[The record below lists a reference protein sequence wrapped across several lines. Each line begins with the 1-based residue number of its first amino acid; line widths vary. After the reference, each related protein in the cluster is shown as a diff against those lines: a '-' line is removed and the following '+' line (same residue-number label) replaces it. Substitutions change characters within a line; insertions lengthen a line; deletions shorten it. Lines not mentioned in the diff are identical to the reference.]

1 MAERNDIE
9 KIRDLIQGIR
19 FAMLTTVD
27 TDGSLRSRP
36 MATQEA
42 EFDGELWFFTGA
54 SSPKVDE
61 VGRDHRVN
69 LSYAAPDDNTY
80 VSISGTARLVRDK
93 AKAKELWNPA
103 LKAWFPDG
111 LDDPDLALLRVQ
123 VEKAEYWDSPSSKM
137 VQLYGLAKA
146 VLTGKRADDIGEN
159 EKIDLKGSVPEEI
172 PTGVRHE

>member
-1 MAERNDIE
+1 MADRNDIE
-9 KIRDLIQGIR
+9 KIRDLIKGIR

-61 VGRDHRVN
+61 VERDHRVN
-69 LSYAAPDDNTY
+69 VSYAAPDDNTY
-80 VSISGTARLVRDK
+80 VSVSGTARLVRDK

-103 LKAWFPDG
+103 LKAWFPEG
-111 LDDPDLALLRVQ
+111 LDDPDLALLRVR

-172 PTGVRHE
+172 PIGVRHE

>member
-1 MAERNDIE
+1 MMADSNDIE
-9 KIRDLIQGIR
+9 KIRDLIKGIR

-36 MATQEA
+36 MAAQEL

-54 SSPKVDE
+54 SSPKVGE
-61 VGRDHRVN
+61 VERDHRVN
-69 LSYAAPDDNTY
+69 VSFADPDDNTY

-103 LKAWFPDG
+103 LKAWFPQG
-111 LDDPDLALLRVQ
+111 LDDPELALLRVE

-137 VQLYGLAKA
+137 VQLYGLVKA
-146 VLTGKRADDIGEN
+146 TLTGKRPDNIGEH
-159 EKIDLKGSVPEEI
+159 EKLDLQGSAPEEAPI
-172 PTGVRHE
+172 GTRR